1 MAQRGGRTALAKFGA
16 PAAFLAAATA
26 AVLLV
31 RAGLHTTA
39 APAPTAT
46 RSQPAAVVSNHP
58 AARTT
63 APSKRFYVIRTG
75 DTLGDIAGRLGVP
88 VARLLALNPGV
99 RPTSLRIG
107 QRIRTR

>member
-1 MAQRGGRTALAKFGA
+1 MLARFGA
-16 PAAFLAAATA
+16 PVAFLAAATA

-46 RSQPAAVVSNHP
+46 RAHPAAVVSNHP
-58 AARTT
+58 KTSTT
-63 APSKRFYVIRTG
+63 AVRKRFYSIRAG
-75 DTLGDIAGRLGVP
+75 DTLGDVADRLGMP
-88 VARLLALNPGV
+88 VERLLAMNPGV